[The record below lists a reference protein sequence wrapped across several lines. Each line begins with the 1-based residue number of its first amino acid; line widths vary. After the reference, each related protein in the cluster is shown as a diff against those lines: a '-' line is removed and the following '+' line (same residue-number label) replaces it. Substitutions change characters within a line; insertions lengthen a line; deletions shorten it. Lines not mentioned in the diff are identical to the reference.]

1 MSGLVETAI
10 FLLAA
15 VLVVPLFRK
24 LGLGAVLGYLAAG
37 LVIGPDGLGLI
48 FDVDNIL
55 HFAEL
60 GVVFLLFI
68 IGLELQPSRL
78 WALRKPVFGMGGAQ
92 VAISA
97 LLIGGAAWVLGV
109 EPVSAAIIGL
119 GLSMSSTAFALQTLA
134 ERNQL
139 MTQHGRASFSILLFQ
154 DVAVIPLLAI
164 IPLLGTSP
172 EALAD
177 EGMLWP
183 IARAIGL
190 IALVIVG
197 GHYLLRPFFRM
208 VSSAGNHEL
217 FTAAALLVV
226 VGTALLMNWAGL
238 SMALGS
244 FLAGVLL
251 ADSEFRHELSAQIE
265 PFKGLLLGLFFI
277 AVGMS
282 VDLQL
287 ITHQP
292 GLVIGLALALVAV
305 KGLVLFWLGRWRLGD
320 ATCARKLALT
330 LSQGGEFAFV
340 LFAAAV
346 QATVLDASLS
356 GLLIMVVTLSMA
368 LTPVLLFVD
377 DWLAARRERRDQSIE
392 YDRIE
397 TEENPVVIAGFGR
410 FGQIVGRVLRMKG
423 IPFTALDKSLDQL
436 NFVRRFGNKVYFGD
450 ATRLELLRAAKLDQA
465 RLLVIAIDDI
475 EESVKLAELA
485 RRHFPQVKVLARA
498 RNRIHTY
505 RLKELGVEPV
515 IREMFFS
522 SLELTR
528 HVLTGLGLSPEQAE
542 ELLSRFREHDEALM
556 VRQQQFYHDE
566 EQLIESAKQASQ
578 ELRDLFDQDV
588 QVRDP
593 KPAAGEDRLPS
604 E

>member
-1 MSGLVETAI
+1 MSSLAEGAI

-48 FDVDNIL
+48 YDVDNIL

-60 GVVFLLFI
+60 GIVFLLFI

-92 VAISA
+92 VALSA
-97 LLIGGAAWVLGV
+97 LPIGLAAWALGV
-109 EPVSAAIIGL
+109 TPLSAAIVGL
-119 GLSMSSTAFALQTLA
+119 ALAMSSTAFALQTLA

-164 IPLLGTSP
+164 IPLLATTGTDLND
-172 EALAD
+172 A
-177 EGMLWP
+177 GMLWP
-183 IARAIGL
+183 IVRAIGL
-190 IALVIVG
+190 IALVIIG
-197 GHYLLRPFFRM
+197 GHYLLRPLFRM
-208 VSSAGNHEL
+208 VSAAGNHEL

-226 VGTALLMNWAGL
+226 VGTALLMDWAGL

-244 FLAGVLL
+244 FLAGVLM

-292 GLVIGLALALVAV
+292 ALVIGLALALVAV
-305 KGLVLFWLGRWRLGD
+305 KFMVLYGLGYWRLGD
-320 ATCARKLALT
+320 VTCARKLALT

-346 QATVLDASLS
+346 QADTLAATLS
-356 GLLIMVVTLSMA
+356 DLLIMVVTLSMA
-368 LTPVLLFVD
+368 LTPVLLYID
-377 DWLAARRERRDQSIE
+377 DRIAGRRERREQTMTYDSIDE
-392 YDRIE
+392 
-397 TEENPVVIAGFGR
+397 EENPVVIAGFGR

-423 IPFTALDKSLDQL
+423 IHFTALDKSLDQL
-436 NFVRRFGNKVYFGD
+436 NFVRRFGNKVYYGD

-465 RLLVIAIDDI
+465 RLLVIAIDDM
-475 EESVKLAELA
+475 EDSLKTAELA

-498 RNRIHTY
+498 RNRVHSY
-505 RLKELGVEPV
+505 RLKELGVDPV
-515 IREMFFS
+515 IRELLFS

-528 HVLTGLGLSPEQAE
+528 HVLTGLGIPPARADEAVE
-542 ELLSRFREHDEALM
+542 RFRAHDDQLM
-556 VRQQQFYHDE
+556 ERQQQFYHDE

-578 ELRDLFDQDV
+578 ELRDLFDQDAWAEDS
-588 QVRDP
+588 QRASDPQSGRD
-593 KPAAGEDRLPS
+593 
-604 E
+604 